1 MSLHQ
6 SYKEALI
13 TSLQCLE
20 HAEGHAMSAVLNI
33 AFAGP
38 HKELGRLHEIG
49 EILNMEPDMFR
60 DTGDVNIDKILQL
73 IDHIQQVKDAIKN
86 ISGL

>member
-1 MSLHQ
+1 MSQHQ

-13 TSLQCLE
+13 TSLECLE
-20 HAEGHAMSAVLNI
+20 DAEGHAMSAVLNI